1 MWYINIYISSYMKEG
16 VAEIFAPFT
25 ISIWNFFS
33 QTFYHVEAR
42 ERAFCQPK
50 DILESIYYIREL
62 RNMFSQL
69 RFELLKIGIQIQTF
83 LRRGGVNF
91 QMTHRRLLPVYRNIV
106 DRYQNITF
114 GRNHFIVRNRSSPHW
129 IRIDAWDSNG
139 GRVSMIPLMFLCSTS
154 IRWIH
159 PEPRSTWRV
168 LWRFPM

>member
-25 ISIWNFFS
+25 LAFEKKKS
-33 QTFYHVEAR
+33 QTFYHMEAR
-42 ERAFCQPK
+42 ERAFCQPI
-50 DILESIYYIREL
+50 DMLESIYYQR

-91 QMTHRRLLPVYRNIV
+91 ELTHRRLLPVYRNIM
-106 DRYQNITF
+106 DRYQNITS

-129 IRIDAWDSNG
+129 IRIDAWHSNG
-139 GRVSMIPLMFLCSTS
+139 GRVSMIPLMFLGSTS

-159 PEPRSTWRV
+159 PEPWSTWRL